1 VSVRPISTSTNDP
14 TLIRLNS
21 WLVFSSQHP
30 QRPRAD
36 LSIVDHGGVDVNLTS
51 VRPGQLTCCCLVS
64 HPMLLSGTPGH
75 LLNKSLFPDVV
86 PDG

>member
-1 VSVRPISTSTNDP
+1 VSVRPISASTDDP

-36 LSIVDHGGVDVNLTS
+36 LSIVDHCGVDVNLTW
-51 VRPGQLTCCCLVS
+51 VRPGQLTD
-64 HPMLLSGTPGH
+64 MLLPRLPPHVAQWDSWP
-75 LLNKSLFPDVV
+75 SLEQIPFP
-86 PDG
+86 